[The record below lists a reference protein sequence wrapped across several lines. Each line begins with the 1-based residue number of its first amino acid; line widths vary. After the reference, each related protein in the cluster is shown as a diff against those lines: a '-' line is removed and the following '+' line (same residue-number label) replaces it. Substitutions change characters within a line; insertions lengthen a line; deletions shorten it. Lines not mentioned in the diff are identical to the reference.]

1 MSHAASP
8 LAAFHRIGDRT
19 ALELVSP
26 ETLILRPALFAKY
39 HDLSRLRT
47 DYPVILVTRPG
58 DGAWIRSL
66 SDVIDD
72 LLRSITEPGT
82 QDEEMR
88 RQVLAVEQLIREQ
101 ASGGNDDLFSRLW
114 NEASKTLISDVD
126 DQSTE
131 GQKLESTL
139 RDAGAAIPVD
149 GFVVN
154 CDRQLSIRLISRA
167 WKESEKRRSH
177 RLQNRVG
184 RLAQKLRDILQA
196 NDMHSPRA
204 HHARQLAGALGQA
217 DQTVFD
223 FKVMARVLKTAPT
236 ADPLPASRRNRIK
249 SAIEILDSKHFI
261 LYPTQEDCT
270 ENPPY
275 EFLFDDC
282 GQALE
287 AFRERL
293 PEMAALVRAISIAE
307 LEINNHYRE
316 SRHDPFFDRF
326 DQDTLGPDDL
336 ELFPGYLVALENIDE
351 QAEADI
357 LHILRSGLPI
367 KVIAQTQDI
376 LGDDSLAGGQL
387 MFGTRGQQLGRMA
400 IGLDR
405 VFVLQAA
412 ASSLYRLRE
421 SVMQGVSIDGPAL
434 FSIYAGDGYLESA
447 AATESRAF
455 PGFVFNPH
463 AGQDLA
469 SRFLLAGN
477 PGSQVDWTEHELHY
491 EDSDHN
497 SQFEL
502 TAFTLVDFVAHAPQ
516 FARHF
521 AAIPADEWSE
531 ELIPVSRF
539 LKLSRRD
546 KTDKIPYVLLADD
559 NHLLYRAIV
568 DEKLLDAAERCLI
581 SWHNLQEM
589 AGINNSHA
597 MAAVSKARAETQPE
611 PASKSESP
619 AQSEPKSP
627 APVSANEPAEN
638 TPPATEEAAPA
649 SDDPW
654 IETIRC
660 TTCNECTQL
669 NDRMFAY
676 DDEKRA
682 YVADPDAGTYRE
694 LVEAAESCQVAI
706 IHPGKPR
713 NPDEPDLEAL
723 QERAAPFL

>member
-1 MSHAASP
+1 MSQAASP

-19 ALELVSP
+19 ALEIVSP
-26 ETLILRPALFAKY
+26 EPLTLQPALFTRY

-47 DYPVILVTRPG
+47 DYPVILVTRSG
-58 DGAWIRSL
+58 DGAWVRSL
-66 SDVIDD
+66 SDVMDD

-82 QDEEMR
+82 QDEETR
-88 RQVLAVEQLIREQ
+88 RQVLTVEQLIREQ
-101 ASGGNDDLFSRLW
+101 TSSGNDDLLSRLW
-114 NEASKTLISDVD
+114 NEASKSLINDVD
-126 DQSTE
+126 EQSTE
-131 GQKLESTL
+131 GQKLKSTL
-139 RDAGAAIPVD
+139 RNAGAAIPVD

-154 CDRQLSIRLISRA
+154 CDRQLSMRLISRA
-167 WKESEKRRSH
+167 WKESEIGRSH
-177 RLQNRVG
+177 RLQKRID

-204 HHARQLAGALGQA
+204 RHARQLASALGQA

-223 FKVMARVLKTAPT
+223 FKAMARVLKTAPT
-236 ADPLPASRRNRIK
+236 ADPLPATRRNRIK
-249 SAIEILDSKHFI
+249 SAIKVLDSKHFI
-261 LYPTQEDCT
+261 FYPNEENCT
-270 ENPPY
+270 EDPPY
-275 EFLFDDC
+275 EFLFNDC
-282 GQALE
+282 GQAVE

-307 LEINNHYRE
+307 LEIDNHYRE

-336 ELFPGYLVALENIDE
+336 ELFPCYLVVLENINE

-376 LGDDSLAGGQL
+376 LGDDSLAGGQM
-387 MFGTRGQQLGRMA
+387 MFGTRGQQLARMA

-421 SVMQGVSIDGPAL
+421 SVMHGVSIDGPAL

-463 AGQDLA
+463 AGQNLA
-469 SRFLLAGN
+469 TQFSLAGN
-477 PGSQVDWTEHELHY
+477 PGERADWMEHELHY

-497 SQFEL
+497 SQLEL
-502 TAFTLVDFVAHAPQ
+502 TAFTLADFVAHAPQ

-531 ELIPVSRF
+531 EMIPVSRF
-539 LKLSRRD
+539 LKLSGRD
-546 KTDKIPYVLLADD
+546 KADKIPYVLLADD

-568 DEKLLDAAERCLI
+568 DEKLLVAAERCLI

-597 MAAVSKARAETQPE
+597 IAAVSKARAEAQPE
-611 PASKSESP
+611 PAAKSE
-619 AQSEPKSP
+619 ALVQSEPKSP
-627 APVSANEPAEN
+627 APVSANGPAEN
-638 TPPATEEAAPA
+638 SPPTEEAAPA